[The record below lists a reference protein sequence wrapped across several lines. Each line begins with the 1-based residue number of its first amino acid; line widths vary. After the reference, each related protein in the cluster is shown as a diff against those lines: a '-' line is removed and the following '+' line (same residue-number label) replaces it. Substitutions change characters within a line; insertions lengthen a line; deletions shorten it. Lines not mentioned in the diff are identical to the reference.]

1 MFREKIAKI
10 FEHCRK
16 ENLPHVEQELNKV
29 VEDMIA
35 GSVNESVIAR
45 RVQDILDKNGIMSN
59 ALQIINEKKYIQK
72 PEDVKTY
79 LRRYRKISSKIY
91 ESFRQ
96 IVEDNTL
103 MVGNTRLFDK
113 KSIGKI
119 NSGIA
124 FIEESY
130 KAKIN
135 ESLEN
140 SSVNIEEGTYV
151 FSDYIDFEFYFTYEY
166 VERNKKVFEP
176 VVDFLSSGDNF
187 ITFVVSSGD
196 TETGYEVHV
205 DIHENESTLENKQ
218 EVEELIKTYHETF
231 TDVLITEEEGED
243 DELIGDVRLS
253 DVKPGKFVVVDSDS
267 KYLSEFDEIVVYEV
281 TEDHVLCKLENQKS
295 IKLHI
300 DEARKVLVI
309 NDEELQ
315 EVFECND
322 IVTCAK
328 ENGFVTDILCSEY
341 DHEFIEAH
349 IQDMIQLGKEYT
361 LANGSILKW
370 EDGKFI
376 LEYID
381 ELGDTVKQEKDRDF
395 VILITIL
402 YFRSLSTCASDD
414 KNPYG
419 ISEIRDFK
427 YNENIIID
435 SEEFRRLASEHL
447 DPQLYTDFLAD
458 LDRIYRE
465 ARIAPNSE
473 VYLQENLIDLS
484 FCYGINQLLVDSS
497 IALNASKEEE
507 GVDRNQL
514 RTSVIYNICQIIP
527 DVYDQL
533 SVNLTDEDV
542 DAFCSFTTSEWFIEQ
557 DVDNYINFV
566 ISFLEERGYDI
577 SMYR

>member
-1 MFREKIAKI
+1 MFKEKIQKI

-16 ENLPHVEQELNKV
+16 ENLPHVERELNEV
-29 VEDMIA
+29 VGDMLT

-59 ALQIINEKKYIQK
+59 ALQIINERKYISK
-72 PEDVKTY
+72 PEDIKTY

-103 MVGNTRLFDK
+103 VVGNTRLFDRT
-113 KSIGKI
+113 SIGKI

-166 VERNKKVFEP
+166 VERNKSIFESL
-176 VVDFLSSGDNF
+176 VDFFDGNNF

-196 TETGYEVHV
+196 TETGFEVHV
-205 DIHENESTLENKQ
+205 DIHENESTLDNKA
-218 EVEELIKTYHETF
+218 EIEELIKTYHETF

-253 DVKPGKFVVVDSDS
+253 DVKPGKYIVVDSDS

-281 TEDHVLCKLENQKS
+281 TEDHVLCKLENKKS

-309 NDEELQ
+309 NDEELE

-322 IVTCAK
+322 IVNCAK
-328 ENGFVTDILCSEY
+328 ENGFVTDILSSEY

-349 IQDMIQLGKEYT
+349 IQDMIQLGKQYT

-381 ELGDTVKQEKDRDF
+381 ELGDTVKQVKDRDF

-402 YFRSLSTCASDD
+402 YFRSLSTCSSDD
-414 KNPYG
+414 KSPYG

-427 YNENIIID
+427 YNDDIIID

-458 LDRIYRE
+458 LYRIYRE
-465 ARIAPNSE
+465 ARIAPNYE
-473 VYLQENLIDLS
+473 EYLQEKLIDLS
-484 FCYGINQLLVDSS
+484 FLYGINQLLVDST
-497 IALNASKEEE
+497 IALNASKVEEVNRQE
-507 GVDRNQL
+507 L

-533 SVNLTDEDV
+533 CVSLTDEDV

-577 SMYR
+577 SMYK

>member
-1 MFREKIAKI
+1 MFKEKIQKI

-16 ENLPHVEQELNKV
+16 ENLPHVERELNEV
-29 VEDMIA
+29 VGDMLTGA
-35 GSVNESVIAR
+35 VNESVIAR

-59 ALQIINEKKYIQK
+59 ALQIINERKYIGK
-72 PEDVKTY
+72 PEDIKTY
-79 LRRYRKISSKIY
+79 LRRYRKISSKVY

-103 MVGNTRLFDK
+103 VVGNTRLFDK
-113 KSIGKI
+113 TSMGKI

-166 VERNKKVFEP
+166 VERNKSVFEP

-187 ITFVVSSGD
+187 ITFVVSAGD

-205 DIHENESTLENKQ
+205 DIHENESILENKQ

-231 TDVLITEEEGED
+231 TDVLITEDESED
-243 DELIGDVRLS
+243 EELIGDIRLS
-253 DVKPGKFVVVDSDS
+253 DVKPGKHIVVDSDS

-309 NDEELQ
+309 NDEDLE

-322 IVTCAK
+322 IVNCAK
-328 ENGFVTDILCSEY
+328 ENDLVTDILSSEY

-349 IQDMIQLGKEYT
+349 IQDMIQLGKQYT
-361 LANGSILKW
+361 LANGSTLKW

-395 VILITIL
+395 VVLVTIL

-414 KNPYG
+414 KSPYG

-427 YNENIIID
+427 YNESIIID

-465 ARIAPNSE
+465 ARIAPNYE
-473 VYLQENLIDLS
+473 EYLQEKLVDLS
-484 FCYGINQLLVDSS
+484 FLYGINQLLVDSTVN
-497 IALNASKEEE
+497 LDASKAEE
-507 GVDRNQL
+507 GIDRNQL

-577 SMYR
+577 SMYK

>member
-1 MFREKIAKI
+1 MFKEKIQKI

-16 ENLPHVEQELNKV
+16 ENLPHVERELNEV
-29 VEDMIA
+29 VGDMIA
-35 GSVNESVIAR
+35 GAVNESVIAR

-59 ALQIINEKKYIQK
+59 ALQIINEKKYINK

-103 MVGNTRLFDK
+103 VVGNTRLFDK
-113 KSIGKI
+113 TSMGKI

-166 VERNKKVFEP
+166 VERNKSTFEP
-176 VVDFLSSGDNF
+176 VVDFLSGGNNF
-187 ITFVVSSGD
+187 ITFVVSAGD

-205 DIHENESTLENKQ
+205 DIHENESTLENKA

-243 DELIGDVRLS
+243 DELIGDIRLS
-253 DVKPGKFVVVDSDS
+253 DAKLGKYIVVDSDS

-281 TEDHVLCKLENQKS
+281 TEDHVLCKLSNSKS

-300 DEARKVLVI
+300 DDARKVLVI
-309 NDEELQ
+309 NDDELQ

-322 IVTCAK
+322 IVQCAK
-328 ENGFVTDILCSEY
+328 DNGFVTDILSSEY

-381 ELGDTVKQEKDRDF
+381 ELGDTVKQVKDRDF

-402 YFRSLSTCASDD
+402 YFRSLSICSSDD
-414 KNPYG
+414 KSPYG

-427 YNENIIID
+427 YNESIIID
-435 SEEFRRLASEHL
+435 AEEFRRLASEHL
-447 DPQLYTDFLAD
+447 DPTLYTEFLAD

-465 ARIAPNSE
+465 ARIAPNYE
-473 VYLQENLIDLS
+473 EYLQEKLIDLS
-484 FCYGINQLLVDSS
+484 FLYGINQLLVDST
-497 IALNASKEEE
+497 IALNASKVEEVNRQE
-507 GVDRNQL
+507 L

-533 SVNLTDEDV
+533 CVSLTDEDV

-577 SMYR
+577 SMYK

>member
-1 MFREKIAKI
+1 MFKEKIQKI

-16 ENLPHVEQELNKV
+16 ENLPHVERELNEV
-29 VEDMIA
+29 VGDMIA
-35 GSVNESVIAR
+35 GAVNESVIAR

-59 ALQIINEKKYIQK
+59 ALQIINEKKYIGK
-72 PEDVKTY
+72 PEDIKTY

-96 IVEDNTL
+96 IVEDNTIV
-103 MVGNTRLFDK
+103 VGNTRLFDK
-113 KSIGKI
+113 TSIGKI

-166 VERNKKVFEP
+166 VERNKSAFEP

-187 ITFVVSSGD
+187 ITFVVSAGD
-196 TETGYEVHV
+196 TETGFEVHV
-205 DIHENESTLENKQ
+205 DIHENESKLENKA
-218 EVEELIKTYHETF
+218 EIEELIKTYHETF
-231 TDVLITEEEGED
+231 TDVLITEDEGED
-243 DELIGDVRLS
+243 DELIGDHRLS
-253 DVKPGKFVVVDSDS
+253 DVKPGKFIVVDSDS

-281 TEDHVLCKLENQKS
+281 TEDHVLCKLSNSKS

-309 NDEELQ
+309 NDEDLE

-322 IVTCAK
+322 IVKCAK
-328 ENGFVTDILCSEY
+328 ENDLVTDILSSEY
-341 DHEFIEAH
+341 DHDFIEAH

-381 ELGDTVKQEKDRDF
+381 ELGDTVKQVKDRDF

-414 KNPYG
+414 KSPYG

-447 DPQLYTDFLAD
+447 DPTLYTEFLAD

-465 ARIAPNSE
+465 ARIAPNYE
-473 VYLQENLIDLS
+473 EYLQEKLIDLS
-484 FCYGINQLLVDSS
+484 FCYGINQLLVDSTIS
-497 IALNASKEEE
+497 LDASKAEEVNRQE
-507 GVDRNQL
+507 L

-533 SVNLTDEDV
+533 CVSLTDEDV

-577 SMYR
+577 SMYK

>member
-1 MFREKIAKI
+1 MFKEKIQKI

-16 ENLPHVEQELNKV
+16 ENLPHVERELNAV
-29 VEDMIA
+29 VGDMIA
-35 GSVNESVIAR
+35 GAVNESVIAR

-59 ALQIINEKKYIQK
+59 ALQIINERKYIRK
-72 PEDVKTY
+72 PEDIKTY

-96 IVEDNTL
+96 IVEDNTIV
-103 MVGNTRLFDK
+103 VGNTRLFDK
-113 KSIGKI
+113 TSMGKI

-166 VERNKKVFEP
+166 VERNKSIFESL
-176 VVDFLSSGDNF
+176 VDFFDGNNF

-196 TETGYEVHV
+196 TETGFEVHV
-205 DIHENESTLENKQ
+205 DIHENESKLENK
-218 EVEELIKTYHETF
+218 EEIVELIKTYHETF
-231 TDVLITEEEGED
+231 TDVLITEDEEGD
-243 DELIGDVRLS
+243 DELIGDHRLS
-253 DVKPGKFVVVDSDS
+253 DVKPGKFIVVDSDS

-309 NDEELQ
+309 NDEDLE

-322 IVTCAK
+322 IVQCAK
-328 ENGFVTDILCSEY
+328 ENDLVTDILSSEY

-376 LEYID
+376 LEYIN
-381 ELGDTVKQEKDRDF
+381 ELGDTVKQVKDRDF
-395 VILITIL
+395 VVLITIL

-414 KNPYG
+414 KSPYG

-435 SEEFRRLASEHL
+435 AEEFQRLASEHL
-447 DPQLYTDFLAD
+447 DPTLYTEFLAD
-458 LDRIYRE
+458 LDRIYQE
-465 ARIAPNSE
+465 ARIVPNYE
-473 VYLQENLIDLS
+473 EYLQEKLIDLS
-484 FCYGINQLLVDSS
+484 FRYGINQLLVDSTIS
-497 IALNASKEEE
+497 LDASKVKE
-507 GVDRNQL
+507 VDRNEL

-533 SVNLTDEDV
+533 CVGLTDEDV

-577 SMYR
+577 SMYK

>member
-1 MFREKIAKI
+1 
-10 FEHCRK
+10 
-16 ENLPHVEQELNKV
+16 
-29 VEDMIA
+29 
-35 GSVNESVIAR
+35 
-45 RVQDILDKNGIMSN
+45 
-59 ALQIINEKKYIQK
+59 
-72 PEDVKTY
+72 
-79 LRRYRKISSKIY
+79 
-91 ESFRQ
+91 
-96 IVEDNTL
+96 

-253 DVKPGKFVVVDSDS
+253 DVKPGKFIVVDSDS

>member
-1 MFREKIAKI
+1 MFKEKIQKI

-16 ENLPHVEQELNKV
+16 ENLPHVERELNEV
-29 VEDMIA
+29 VGDMIA
-35 GSVNESVIAR
+35 GAVNESVIAR

-59 ALQIINEKKYIQK
+59 ALQIINERKYIGK
-72 PEDVKTY
+72 PEDIKTY

-96 IVEDNTL
+96 IVEDNTI
-103 MVGNTRLFDK
+103 VAGNTRLFDK
-113 KSIGKI
+113 TSMGKI
-119 NSGIA
+119 NQGIA

-166 VERNKKVFEP
+166 VERNKSIFESL
-176 VVDFLSSGDNF
+176 VDFFDGNNF
-187 ITFVVSSGD
+187 ITFVVSAGD
-196 TETGYEVHV
+196 TETGFEVHV
-205 DIHENESTLENKQ
+205 DIHENESKLENKA
-218 EVEELIKTYHETF
+218 EIEELIKTYHETF
-231 TDVLITEEEGED
+231 TDVLITEDEGEG
-243 DELIGDVRLS
+243 DELIGDHRLS
-253 DVKPGKFVVVDSDS
+253 DVKPGKFIVVDSDS

-281 TEDHVLCKLENQKS
+281 TEDHVLCKLSNSKS

-309 NDEELQ
+309 NDEDLE

-322 IVTCAK
+322 IVNCAK
-328 ENGFVTDILCSEY
+328 ENDLVTDILSSEY

-381 ELGDTVKQEKDRDF
+381 ELGDTVKQVKDRDF

-402 YFRSLSTCASDD
+402 YFRSLSTCTSDD
-414 KNPYG
+414 KSPYG

-435 SEEFRRLASEHL
+435 SEEFQRLASEHL
-447 DPQLYTDFLAD
+447 DPTLYTEFLAD

-465 ARIAPNSE
+465 ARIAPNYYE
-473 VYLQENLIDLS
+473 YLQEKLIDIS
-484 FCYGINQLLVDSS
+484 FLYDINQLLVDSTIS
-497 IALNASKEEE
+497 LDASKAEE
-507 GVDRNQL
+507 GVDRNEL

-533 SVNLTDEDV
+533 CVSLTDEDV

-577 SMYR
+577 SMYK

>member
-1 MFREKIAKI
+1 MFREKITKI

-59 ALQIINEKKYIQK
+59 ALQIINEKKYIGK
-72 PEDVKTY
+72 PEDIKTY

-103 MVGNTRLFDK
+103 IVGNTRLFDRT
-113 KSIGKI
+113 SIGKI

-187 ITFVVSSGD
+187 ITFVVSAGD
-196 TETGYEVHV
+196 TETGFEVHV
-205 DIHENESTLENKQ
+205 DIHENESTLENKA

-231 TDVLITEEEGED
+231 TDVLITEDED
-243 DELIGDVRLS
+243 GDEELIGDIRLS
-253 DVKPGKFVVVDSDS
+253 DVKPGKYIVVDSDS

-281 TEDHVLCKLENQKS
+281 TDDHVLCKLENQKS

-309 NDEELQ
+309 NDEELE

-328 ENGFVTDILCSEY
+328 ENGFVTDILSSEY

-349 IQDMIQLGKEYT
+349 IQDMIQLGKQYT
-361 LANGSILKW
+361 LANGSTLKW

-395 VILITIL
+395 VVLVTIL

-414 KNPYG
+414 KSPYG

-427 YNENIIID
+427 YNESMIID

-447 DPQLYTDFLAD
+447 DPTLYTEFLAD

-465 ARIAPNSE
+465 ARIAPNYE
-473 VYLQENLIDLS
+473 EYLQEKLIDLS
-484 FCYGINQLLVDSS
+484 FLYGINQLLVDST
-497 IALNASKEEE
+497 IALNASKVEE

>member
-1 MFREKIAKI
+1 MFKEKIQKI

-16 ENLPHVEQELNKV
+16 ENLPHVERELNEV
-29 VEDMIA
+29 VGDMIA
-35 GSVNESVIAR
+35 GAVNESVIAR

-59 ALQIINEKKYIQK
+59 ALQIINERKYINK

-103 MVGNTRLFDK
+103 VVGNTRLFDK
-113 KSIGKI
+113 TSMGKI

-166 VERNKKVFEP
+166 VERNKSAFEP
-176 VVDFLSSGDNF
+176 VIDFLSSGNNF

-196 TETGYEVHV
+196 TETGFTVHV
-205 DIHENESTLENKQ
+205 DIHENESTLENKA
-218 EVEELIKTYHETF
+218 EIEELIKTYHETF
-231 TDVLITEEEGED
+231 TDVLITEDEED

-253 DVKPGKFVVVDSDS
+253 DVKPGKFIVVDSDS

-309 NDEELQ
+309 NDEDLE

-322 IVTCAK
+322 LVQCAK
-328 ENGFVTDILCSEY
+328 ENDLVTDILSSEY

-381 ELGDTVKQEKDRDF
+381 ELGDTVKQVKDRDF

-402 YFRSLSTCASDD
+402 YFRSLPTCASDD
-414 KNPYG
+414 KSPYG

-427 YNENIIID
+427 YNESIIID
-435 SEEFRRLASEHL
+435 SEEFQRLASEHL
-447 DPQLYTDFLAD
+447 DPTLYTEFLAD

-465 ARIAPNSE
+465 ARIAPNYE
-473 VYLQENLIDLS
+473 EYLQEKLIDLS
-484 FCYGINQLLVDSS
+484 FLYGINQLLVDSTIS
-497 IALNASKEEE
+497 LDASKVEE
-507 GVDRNQL
+507 VNRNEL

-533 SVNLTDEDV
+533 CVSLTDEDV

-577 SMYR
+577 SMYK

>member
-1 MFREKIAKI
+1 MFKEKIQKI

-16 ENLPHVEQELNKV
+16 ENLPNVERELNEV
-29 VEDMIA
+29 VGDMIA

-59 ALQIINEKKYIQK
+59 ALQIINEKKYIGK
-72 PEDVKTY
+72 PEDIKTY

-103 MVGNTRLFDK
+103 VVGNTRLFDK
-113 KSIGKI
+113 TSMGKI

-130 KAKIN
+130 KTKIN

-166 VERNKKVFEP
+166 VERNKSIFESL
-176 VVDFLSSGDNF
+176 VDFFDGNNF
-187 ITFVVSSGD
+187 ITFVVSAGD
-196 TETGYEVHV
+196 TETGFEVHV
-205 DIHENESTLENKQ
+205 DIHENESKLENKA
-218 EVEELIKTYHETF
+218 EIEELIKTYHETF
-231 TDVLITEEEGED
+231 TDVLITEEEGGD

-253 DVKPGKFVVVDSDS
+253 DVKPGKFIVVDSDS

-309 NDEELQ
+309 NDEDLE

-322 IVTCAK
+322 IVNCAK
-328 ENGFVTDILCSEY
+328 ENDLVTDILSSEY

-361 LANGSILKW
+361 LANGSTLKW

-381 ELGDTVKQEKDRDF
+381 ELGDTVKQVKDRDF

-414 KNPYG
+414 KSPYG
-419 ISEIRDFK
+419 ISEIHAFK

-435 SEEFRRLASEHL
+435 SEEFQRLASEHL
-447 DPQLYTDFLAD
+447 DPQLYTEFLAD

-465 ARIAPNSE
+465 ARIAPNYE
-473 VYLQENLIDLS
+473 EYLQEKLIDLS
-484 FCYGINQLLVDSS
+484 FLYGINQLLVDSS
-497 IALNASKEEE
+497 ISLDASKVEE
-507 GVDRNQL
+507 VNRNEL

-533 SVNLTDEDV
+533 CVGLTDEDV

-577 SMYR
+577 SMYK

>member
-1 MFREKIAKI
+1 MFKEKIQKI

-16 ENLPHVEQELNKV
+16 ENLPHVERELNEV
-29 VEDMIA
+29 VGDMLTGA
-35 GSVNESVIAR
+35 VNESVIAR

-59 ALQIINEKKYIQK
+59 ALQIINEKKYIGK
-72 PEDVKTY
+72 PEDIKTY
-79 LRRYRKISSKIY
+79 LRRYRKISSKVY

-103 MVGNTRLFDK
+103 VVGNTRLFDK
-113 KSIGKI
+113 TSMGKI
-119 NSGIA
+119 NQGIA

-166 VERNKKVFEP
+166 VERNKSIFESL
-176 VVDFLSSGDNF
+176 VDFFDDNNF

-196 TETGYEVHV
+196 TETGFEVHV

-231 TDVLITEEEGED
+231 TDVLITEDEGED
-243 DELIGDVRLS
+243 EELIGDIRLS
-253 DVKPGKFVVVDSDS
+253 DVKPGKYIVVDSDS

-281 TEDHVLCKLENQKS
+281 TDDHVLCKLENKKS
-295 IKLHI
+295 IKLHT

-349 IQDMIQLGKEYT
+349 IQDMIQLGKQYT

-395 VILITIL
+395 VVLVTIL

-414 KNPYG
+414 KSPYG

-427 YNENIIID
+427 YNESIIID

-465 ARIAPNSE
+465 ARIAPNYE
-473 VYLQENLIDLS
+473 EYLQEKLIDLS
-484 FCYGINQLLVDSS
+484 FCYGINQLLVDSTIS
-497 IALNASKEEE
+497 LDASKAEE

-533 SVNLTDEDV
+533 AVNLTDEDV

-577 SMYR
+577 SMYK

>member
-1 MFREKIAKI
+1 MFKEKIQKI

-16 ENLPHVEQELNKV
+16 ENLPHVERELNAV
-29 VEDMIA
+29 VGDMLT

-59 ALQIINEKKYIQK
+59 ALQIINEKKYIGK
-72 PEDVKTY
+72 PEDIKTY

-103 MVGNTRLFDK
+103 VVGNTRLFDK
-113 KSIGKI
+113 TSMGKI

-166 VERNKKVFEP
+166 VERNKSIFESL
-176 VVDFLSSGDNF
+176 VDFFDGNNF

-196 TETGYEVHV
+196 TETGFTVHV
-205 DIHENESTLENKQ
+205 DIHENESTLENKA

-243 DELIGDVRLS
+243 DELIGDIRLS
-253 DVKPGKFVVVDSDS
+253 DAKLGKYIVVDSDS

-281 TEDHVLCKLENQKS
+281 TEDHVLCKLESQKS

-309 NDEELQ
+309 NDDELQ

-322 IVTCAK
+322 IVQCAK
-328 ENGFVTDILCSEY
+328 DNGFVTDILSSEY

-381 ELGDTVKQEKDRDF
+381 ELGDTVKQVKDRDF

-402 YFRSLSTCASDD
+402 YFRSLSTCSSDD
-414 KNPYG
+414 KSPYG

-427 YNENIIID
+427 YNESIIID
-435 SEEFRRLASEHL
+435 AEEFRRLASEHL
-447 DPQLYTDFLAD
+447 DPTLYTEFLAD

-465 ARIAPNSE
+465 ARIAPNYE
-473 VYLQENLIDLS
+473 EYLQEKLIDLS
-484 FCYGINQLLVDSS
+484 FLYGINQLLVDSTIS
-497 IALNASKEEE
+497 LDASKAEE

-527 DVYDQL
+527 DVHDQL

>member
-1 MFREKIAKI
+1 MFREKITKI

-59 ALQIINEKKYIQK
+59 ALQIINEKKYINK

-103 MVGNTRLFDK
+103 MVGNTRLFDRT
-113 KSIGKI
+113 SIGKI

-166 VERNKKVFEP
+166 VERNKSIFESL
-176 VVDFLSSGDNF
+176 VDFFDGNNF

-243 DELIGDVRLS
+243 DELIGDIRLS
-253 DVKPGKFVVVDSDS
+253 DAKLGKYIVVDSDS

-309 NDEELQ
+309 NDEDLE

-322 IVTCAK
+322 IVQCAK
-328 ENGFVTDILCSEY
+328 DNGFVTDILSSEY

-381 ELGDTVKQEKDRDF
+381 ELGDTVKQVKDRDF

-414 KNPYG
+414 KSPYG

-427 YNENIIID
+427 YNESIIID

-447 DPQLYTDFLAD
+447 DPQLYTEFLAD

-465 ARIAPNSE
+465 ARIAPNYE
-473 VYLQENLIDLS
+473 EYLQEKLIDLS
-484 FCYGINQLLVDSS
+484 FLYGINQLLVDSTIS
-497 IALNASKEEE
+497 LDASKTEEV
-507 GVDRNQL
+507 VDRNEL

-533 SVNLTDEDV
+533 CVSLTDEDV
-542 DAFCSFTTSEWFIEQ
+542 DVFCSFTTSEWFIEQ

-577 SMYR
+577 SMYK

>member
-1 MFREKIAKI
+1 MFKEKIQKI

-16 ENLPHVEQELNKV
+16 ENLPNVERELNEV
-29 VEDMIA
+29 VGDMLTGA
-35 GSVNESVIAR
+35 VNESVVAR

-59 ALQIINEKKYIQK
+59 ALQIINERKYIWK
-72 PEDVKTY
+72 PEDIKTY

-103 MVGNTRLFDK
+103 VVGNTRLFDK
-113 KSIGKI
+113 TSMGKI

-166 VERNKKVFEP
+166 VERNKSVFES
-176 VVDFLSSGDNF
+176 VIDFLSGGDNF

-196 TETGYEVHV
+196 TETGFTVHV
-205 DIHENESTLENKQ
+205 DIHENESKLENKA
-218 EVEELIKTYHETF
+218 EIEELIKTYHETF
-231 TDVLITEEEGED
+231 TDVLITEDEGEG
-243 DELIGDVRLS
+243 DELIGDTRLS
-253 DVKPGKFVVVDSDS
+253 DVKPGKYIVVDSDS

-300 DEARKVLVI
+300 DEAHKVLVI
-309 NDEELQ
+309 NDEDLE

-322 IVTCAK
+322 IVNCAK
-328 ENGFVTDILCSEY
+328 ENDLVTDILSSEY

-349 IQDMIQLGKEYT
+349 IKDMIQLGKEYT

-414 KNPYG
+414 KSPYG
-419 ISEIRDFK
+419 ISEIHAFK
-427 YNENIIID
+427 YNENIIIV
-435 SEEFRRLASEHL
+435 SEEFQRLASEHL
-447 DPQLYTDFLAD
+447 DPQLYTEFLAD

-465 ARIAPNSE
+465 ARIAPNYE
-473 VYLQENLIDLS
+473 EYVQEKLIDLS
-484 FCYGINQLLVDSS
+484 FLYGINQLLVDST
-497 IALNASKEEE
+497 IALDASKEEE
-507 GVDRNQL
+507 VNRNEL

-533 SVNLTDEDV
+533 CVGLTDADV

-577 SMYR
+577 SMYK

>member
-1 MFREKIAKI
+1 MFKEKIQKI

-16 ENLPHVEQELNKV
+16 ENLPHVERELNEV
-29 VEDMIA
+29 VGDMIA
-35 GSVNESVIAR
+35 GAVNESVIAR

-59 ALQIINEKKYIQK
+59 ALQIINEKKYIGK
-72 PEDVKTY
+72 PEDIKTY

-103 MVGNTRLFDK
+103 VVGNTRLFDK
-113 KSIGKI
+113 TSIGKI

-166 VERNKKVFEP
+166 VERNKSIFESL
-176 VVDFLSSGDNF
+176 VDFFDGNNF
-187 ITFVVSSGD
+187 ITFVVSAGD
-196 TETGYEVHV
+196 TETGFEVHV
-205 DIHENESTLENKQ
+205 DIHENESKLENKA

-243 DELIGDVRLS
+243 DELIGDIRLS
-253 DVKPGKFVVVDSDS
+253 DAKLGKYIVVDSDS

-281 TEDHVLCKLENQKS
+281 TEDHVICKLGNQKS

-300 DEARKVLVI
+300 DDARKVLVI
-309 NDEELQ
+309 NDEELE
-315 EVFECND
+315 EVFECNN
-322 IVTCAK
+322 IVQCAK
-328 ENGFVTDILCSEY
+328 DNGFVTDILSSEY

-349 IQDMIQLGKEYT
+349 IQDMIQLGKQFT

-370 EDGKFI
+370 EDGKFT

-414 KNPYG
+414 KSPYG
-419 ISEIRDFK
+419 ISETRDFK

-435 SEEFRRLASEHL
+435 SEEFRRLASVHL
-447 DPQLYTDFLAD
+447 DPTLYTEFLAD

-465 ARIAPNSE
+465 ARIAPNYE
-473 VYLQENLIDLS
+473 EYLQEKLIDLS
-484 FCYGINQLLVDSS
+484 FLYGINQLLVDSS
-497 IALNASKEEE
+497 ISLDASKVGEVNRQE
-507 GVDRNQL
+507 L
-514 RTSVIYNICQIIP
+514 RMSVIYNICQIIP

-533 SVNLTDEDV
+533 CVGLTDEDV

-577 SMYR
+577 SMYK

>member
-253 DVKPGKFVVVDSDS
+253 DVKPGKFIVVDSDS

-361 LANGSILKW
+361 LANGSVLKW

>member
-1 MFREKIAKI
+1 MFKEKIQKI

-16 ENLPHVEQELNKV
+16 ENLPNVERELNEV
-29 VEDMIA
+29 VGDMLTGA
-35 GSVNESVIAR
+35 VNESVIAR

-59 ALQIINEKKYIQK
+59 ALQIINEKKYISK
-72 PEDVKTY
+72 PEDIKTY

-103 MVGNTRLFDK
+103 VVGNTRLFDK
-113 KSIGKI
+113 TSMGKI
-119 NSGIA
+119 NQGIA

-166 VERNKKVFEP
+166 VERNKSAFEP

-196 TETGYEVHV
+196 TETGFEVHV
-205 DIHENESTLENKQ
+205 DIHENESTLENKA

-231 TDVLITEEEGED
+231 TDVLIMEEEGED

-253 DVKPGKFVVVDSDS
+253 DVKPGKFIVVDSDS

-309 NDEELQ
+309 NDEDLE

-322 IVTCAK
+322 IVNCAK
-328 ENGFVTDILCSEY
+328 ENDLVTDILSSEY

-427 YNENIIID
+427 YNESIIID

-497 IALNASKEEE
+497 ISLDANKEEE

>member
-1 MFREKIAKI
+1 MFKEKIQKI

-16 ENLPHVEQELNKV
+16 ENLPHVERELNAV
-29 VEDMIA
+29 VGDMLTGA
-35 GSVNESVIAR
+35 VNESVIAR
-45 RVQDILDKNGIMSN
+45 RVQDILDKNSIMSN
-59 ALQIINEKKYIQK
+59 ALQIINEKKYISK
-72 PEDVKTY
+72 PEDIKTY

-103 MVGNTRLFDK
+103 VVGNTRLFDK
-113 KSIGKI
+113 TSMGKI

-166 VERNKKVFEP
+166 VERNKSAFEP

-187 ITFVVSSGD
+187 ITFVVSAGD

-231 TDVLITEEEGED
+231 TDVLITEDEEGE
-243 DELIGDVRLS
+243 ELIGDIRLS
-253 DVKPGKFVVVDSDS
+253 DVKPGKYIVVDSDS

-281 TEDHVLCKLENQKS
+281 TEDHVLCKLSNSKS
-295 IKLHI
+295 IKLHT

-309 NDEELQ
+309 NDEELE

-349 IQDMIQLGKEYT
+349 IQDMIQLGKQYT
-361 LANGSILKW
+361 LANGSTLKW

-395 VILITIL
+395 VVLVTIL

-414 KNPYG
+414 KSPYG

-427 YNENIIID
+427 YNDSIIID

-473 VYLQENLIDLS
+473 VYLQEKLIDLS
-484 FCYGINQLLVDSS
+484 FLYGINQLLVDSS
-497 IALNASKEEE
+497 ISLDASKEEE

>member
-1 MFREKIAKI
+1 MFREKITKI

-59 ALQIINEKKYIQK
+59 ALQIINEKKYIGK

-113 KSIGKI
+113 KSISKI

-166 VERNKKVFEP
+166 VERNKSVFEP

-187 ITFVVSSGD
+187 ITFVVSVGD
-196 TETGYEVHV
+196 TETGFEVHV

-231 TDVLITEEEGED
+231 TDVLITEEEDED

-253 DVKPGKFVVVDSDS
+253 DVKPGKYIVVDSDS

-281 TEDHVLCKLENQKS
+281 TDDHVLCKLENQKS
-295 IKLHI
+295 IKLHT

-349 IQDMIQLGKEYT
+349 IQDMIQLGKQYT
-361 LANGSILKW
+361 LANGSVLKW

-395 VILITIL
+395 VVLVTIL

-414 KNPYG
+414 KSPYG

-427 YNENIIID
+427 YNESIIID

-473 VYLQENLIDLS
+473 VYLQEKLIDLS

-497 IALNASKEEE
+497 ISLDASKAEE

>member
-1 MFREKIAKI
+1 MFREKITKI

-91 ESFRQ
+91 ESFKQ

-166 VERNKKVFEP
+166 VERNKSVFEP

-187 ITFVVSSGD
+187 ITFVVSAGD
-196 TETGYEVHV
+196 TETGFEVHV

-231 TDVLITEEEGED
+231 TDVLITEDEEDE
-243 DELIGDVRLS
+243 ELIGDIRLS
-253 DVKPGKFVVVDSDS
+253 DVKPGKFIVVDSDS

-281 TEDHVLCKLENQKS
+281 TDDHVLCKLENQKS

-309 NDEELQ
+309 NNEELQ

-328 ENGFVTDILCSEY
+328 ENGFVTDILSSEY

-349 IQDMIQLGKEYT
+349 IQDMIQLGKQYT
-361 LANGSILKW
+361 LANGSVLKW

-381 ELGDTVKQEKDRDF
+381 ELGDTVKQVKDRDF
-395 VILITIL
+395 VVLVTIL
-402 YFRSLSTCASDD
+402 YFRSLSTCASDN
-414 KNPYG
+414 KSPYG

-427 YNENIIID
+427 YNESIIID

-465 ARIAPNSE
+465 ARIAPNYN

-497 IALNASKEEE
+497 ISLDASKAEE

-533 SVNLTDEDV
+533 SVSLTDEDV

-577 SMYR
+577 SMYK

>member
-1 MFREKIAKI
+1 MFKEKIQKI

-16 ENLPHVEQELNKV
+16 ENLPNVERELNEV
-29 VEDMIA
+29 VGDMIA
-35 GSVNESVIAR
+35 GAVNESVIAR

-59 ALQIINEKKYIQK
+59 ALQIINEKKYIGK
-72 PEDVKTY
+72 PEDIKTY

-103 MVGNTRLFDK
+103 VVGNTRLFDK
-113 KSIGKI
+113 TSMGKI

-166 VERNKKVFEP
+166 VERNKSIFESL
-176 VVDFLSSGDNF
+176 VDFFDGNNF

-196 TETGYEVHV
+196 TETGFGVHV
-205 DIHENESTLENKQ
+205 DIHENESKLENKA

-243 DELIGDVRLS
+243 DELIGDHRLS
-253 DVKPGKFVVVDSDS
+253 DVKPGKFIVVDSDS

-309 NDEELQ
+309 NDEDLE

-322 IVTCAK
+322 IVKCAK
-328 ENGFVTDILCSEY
+328 ENDLVTDILSSEY
-341 DHEFIEAH
+341 DHEVIEAH

-381 ELGDTVKQEKDRDF
+381 ELGDTVKQVKDRHF
-395 VILITIL
+395 VILIMIL
-402 YFRSLSTCASDD
+402 YFRSLSTCTSDD
-414 KNPYG
+414 KSPYG

-447 DPQLYTDFLAD
+447 DPTLYTEFLAD

-465 ARIAPNSE
+465 ARIAPNYE
-473 VYLQENLIDLS
+473 EYLQEKLIDLS
-484 FCYGINQLLVDSS
+484 FCYGINQLLVDST
-497 IALNASKEEE
+497 IALNASKAEE
-507 GVDRNQL
+507 GVNRQEL

-533 SVNLTDEDV
+533 CVGLTDEDV

-577 SMYR
+577 SMYK